1 RAAGTG
7 EILQFAER
15 RAEGALQF
23 AAVDLSAGGVKVA
36 CTGALSS
43 YSPRRFPTAVILP
56 GMRVNA
62 LMIRRSILFVEVVD
76 TRGRARAREVG
87 APASPACEGG
97 AASTATMRQG
107 DPKAGE
113 VGKVL
118 LASRGG
124 LDTSIILKWLQT
136 TYRGEVVTFTAD
148 LGQGEE
154 IKPAREK
161 ALLLGIKPQNIFIE
175 DLREEFVRD

>member
-1 RAAGTG
+1 REDRAAGTG

-62 LMIRRSILFVEVVD
+62 LMIRRSILFVEVGD
-76 TRGRARAREVG
+76 PGGGGGAGGGGARA
-87 APASPACEGG
+87 SPVCEGG
-97 AASTATMRQG
+97 SASTATMAQG
-107 DPKAGE
+107 DPKTRE
-113 VGKVL
+113 VRKVV
-118 LASRGG
+118 LAYSGG
-124 LDTSIILKWLQT
+124 LDPSIILKWLQT
-136 TYRGEVVTFTAD
+136 TYRCEVVTFTAD
-148 LGQGEE
+148 LG
-154 IKPAREK
+154 
-161 ALLLGIKPQNIFIE
+161 
-175 DLREEFVRD
+175 